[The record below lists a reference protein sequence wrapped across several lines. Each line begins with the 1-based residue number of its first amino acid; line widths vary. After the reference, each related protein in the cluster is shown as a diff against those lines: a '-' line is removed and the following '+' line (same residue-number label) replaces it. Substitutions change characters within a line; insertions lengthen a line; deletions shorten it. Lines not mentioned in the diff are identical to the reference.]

1 MKKQI
6 LLIICVLSTLVS
18 CSLSNEEN
26 IFDESSAN
34 RLTAELKLSKA
45 LLIGPKNG
53 WLMEYYPAGT
63 STLVGGY
70 NIFAAFSEDGNV
82 TISSEIAGNEDKVES
97 LYSLKQSAGPV
108 LSFDS
113 HNEIMHFFSDPLN
126 GIGGDFEFTIMTAS
140 QDKIVLSGKR
150 TNSIVVMTPV
160 KEEVKWSDYL
170 AEVKSIKEHAFLAT
184 YNLIINDVVVTLAE
198 QNYNTLSFSYTSE
211 DETIISKVIP
221 FIYTPTGIKLM
232 EPFTLNGV
240 TMENFIYDDSDISFK
255 CSDIGVSVKLVG
267 VYPAGYKF
275 YEEIEGSYKYG
286 DTKTVQIIA
295 NDDNSTYT
303 IKGLSTR
310 YDIQARYVRK
320 TGSISI
326 QFQYLGVY
334 STYNMYLC
342 PWDSVEG
349 YLTWASGSGLD
360 GVNNTTEPF
369 TISFVDN
376 GVYGSA
382 DSFLV
387 YAFSGTP
394 SSSTT
399 VGTLERIPT
408 PKLIK
413 ID

>member
-6 LLIICVLSTLVS
+6 LMIICVLSTFVS
-18 CSLSNEEN
+18 CSLSDEEN
-26 IFDESSAN
+26 LFDESSAN
-34 RLTAELKLSKA
+34 RLTAELKLSKE
-45 LLIGPKNG
+45 LLISPKNG
-53 WLMEYYPAGT
+53 WLMEYYPAGI

-70 NIFAAFSEDGNV
+70 NILASFSKDGGV

-160 KEEVKWSDYL
+160 KEETKWSDYL
-170 AEVKSIKEHAFLAT
+170 AEVKSIKEHAFLGT
-184 YNLIINDVVVTLAE
+184 YNLVVNGTVVTLAE
-198 QNYNTLSFSYTSE
+198 QNYNTLNFSYTSE

-221 FIYTPTGIKLM
+221 FIYTPTGIKFM
-232 EPFTLNGV
+232 EPFTLNSV
-240 TMENFIYDDSDISFK
+240 TMENFIYDDGDISFK
-255 CSDIGVSVKLVG
+255 CSDTGVNAKLVG

-310 YDIQARYVRK
+310 YDIQAKYVRK

-349 YLTWASGSGLD
+349 YLTWAPGSGLD

-369 TISFVDN
+369 TISFEDN

-394 SSSTT
+394 SSGTT